1 MSPRRTAKPRLTPE
15 VLADTEKLGEAIDAV
30 LLADPEHRRATRR
43 ILKRQAALHRLVD
56 DAGWAAYLDLEQAVN
71 ERATD
76 DYFALVRWAWKEGRR
91 RRLRTQRP

>member
-1 MSPRRTAKPRLTPE
+1 MSRPAKRLPRLKDGIRSD
-15 VLADTEKLGEAIDAV
+15 LSLGDAIDAV

-43 ILKRQAALHRLVD
+43 ILKRQAALHALVS

-91 RRLRTQRP
+91 RRRLRSQRP